1 MSNKW
6 TGDAVGRISA
16 ESMSAMKQLMD
27 RFPWLMSYDN
37 VLLAFR
43 VFSQRI
49 DSKTLNGNGTAGTVY
64 IRRKEILERGL
75 KVKEYELRHGNFS
88 ETGDFSLGMQ
98 EHIDLGA
105 RYNSGIGIFGM
116 NFYVVM
122 DPCHIKKE
130 VTMARFKQR
139 FDGHFP

>member
-1 MSNKW
+1 PTS
-6 TGDAVGRISA
+6 
-16 ESMSAMKQLMD
+16 E
-27 RFPWLMSYDN
+27 
-37 VLLAFR
+37 
-43 VFSQRI
+43 
-49 DSKTLNGNGTAGTVY
+49 
-64 IRRKEILERGL
+64 EILERGL

-122 DPCHIKKE
+122 DRPGARVARWRQQKCIGFQGHIKKE